1 MNGDE
6 QIRLWANAA
15 VKLQDV
21 RVERLNADVGERD
34 YRLPAS
40 AFVIVR
46 RGRLRLSMDEWQT
59 ESARHQLVHG
69 GKGAR
74 LRMSAAE
81 DSEYML
87 VLYRGELMLPLSNR
101 LRRQLEE
108 NNPFAERYA
117 FDPLF
122 PAELSSLAD
131 RLFEDWQSS
140 DPLDKLHARAV
151 LAAFQHELMRQRRL
165 RQEGP
170 ERFDLLHQVLREL
183 HRRCAEPIHLEELA
197 MRFGCSVSL
206 LSKTFKRRLNAS
218 PMRVLTHMR
227 MERAADELRGY
238 DLSFQQLAERCGYPD
253 AHSFGRAFKKHYGI
267 PPIRYKA
274 LLSQGLPVPELPALY
289 PKSALVGAER
299 RCYNGESV
307 ENHYH
312 LSRRGEWPMRKRTS
326 AAMVMI
332 ALCGVLML
340 SACSGTGSRTAS
352 SGAAGG
358 TVEAAEKTVSA
369 ENAGG
374 EASQAAT
381 RVYKDSMGDVT
392 VPVEPKRI
400 VDLTGSSIG
409 DLLALGV
416 KPVAAIGDSLQ
427 NPYHKGLVEGVAD
440 LGSTPTAEVV
450 LAQNPD
456 LIIAFD
462 YIEPGDYEQL
472 RKIAPVVRLKYGA
485 LPPQELLTEFGKIT
499 GKEAQAQE
507 WVEKWNA
514 KIAEVKPKIQAV
526 VGDRTV
532 SILQPYAKGIYAW
545 GNKGG
550 RGGEILYDDLGLKA
564 PDIIN
569 ETLIEG
575 EGFGGDLSLEKL
587 PDYAGDY
594 IFTSNWGWDDGDANV
609 VYNSA
614 VWKSLDAVKNDRV
627 FWIDPKGS
635 FYNDPISLEAQL
647 ELIEKSFL
655 GSGA

>member
-21 RVERLNADVGERD
+21 RIERLEADGGERD

-40 AFVIVR
+40 AFVMIR
-46 RGRLRLSMDEWQT
+46 QGKLRLRLDDWQT
-59 ESARHQLVHG
+59 DSKRNQWVHG

-74 LRMSAAE
+74 LRMSASE
-81 DSEYML
+81 DCEYML
-87 VLYRGELMLPLSNR
+87 VLYRGELMLPLSKR

-108 NNPFAERYA
+108 ANPFAEQYA

-131 RLFEDWQSS
+131 RLFEDWQSG
-140 DPLDKLHARAV
+140 DPLDKLRARAV
-151 LAAFQHELMRQRRL
+151 FATFQHELMRQRRL

-170 ERFDLLHQVLREL
+170 ERFDLLHQVLLDL
-183 HRRCAEPIHLEELA
+183 HRRCGEPVTLEELA
-197 MRFGCSVSL
+197 RRFGCSVSL
-206 LSKTFKRRLNAS
+206 LSKSFKRRLNAS

-227 MERAADELRGY
+227 MERAADELSRY

-267 PPIRYKA
+267 PPVRYKA

-289 PKSALVGAER
+289 PKSALVGAKR

-312 LSRRGEWPMRKRTS
+312 LSRRGELPMRKRTS

-332 ALCGVLML
+332 ALCGVLVL
-340 SACSGTGSRTAS
+340 SACSGTGNNTTS
-352 SGAAGG
+352 SGTAGAAAG
-358 TVEAAEKTVSA
+358 AEKNVSA

-381 RVYKDSMGDVT
+381 RVYKDSTGDVT
-392 VPVEPKRI
+392 VPAEPKRI

-416 KPVAAIGDSLQ
+416 KPVAAIRDSLQ
-427 NPYHKGLVEGVAD
+427 NPYHEGLVDGVAD
-440 LGSTPTAEVV
+440 LGSKPTAEVV

-462 YIEPGDYEQL
+462 YIEPSDYEQL

-507 WVEKWNA
+507 WIEKWNA

-564 PDIIN
+564 PDIIR

-575 EGFGGDLSLEKL
+575 DGFGGDLSLEKL

-609 VYNSA
+609 VYDSP

-655 GSGA
+655 GGGA